1 MSTLIIFRTRF
12 FHRTFIIIPNA
23 YAFDGWME
31 NVASYRYGIE
41 LEFFSIDAVA
51 IIPNKC
57 DANYEILFD
66 ISKMLIF
73 IYSKIKSLLDISL
86 VKIFNY
92 FEKEA

>member
-1 MSTLIIFRTRF
+1 
-12 FHRTFIIIPNA
+12 
-23 YAFDGWME
+23 ME

-86 VKIFNY
+86 LKIFNY